1 VWEENCELAFNKIK
15 ELLVSAPM
23 LRPPDLT
30 KQFYLWTDASS
41 KGFGAVL
48 EQFGD
53 DGKRHPIAYAS
64 RQTNT
69 AEAKYAPTEF
79 EVAALVYAVEHFEV
93 YLLGNQ
99 TTVYTD
105 HQALVSAFLS
115 HMKSQTKGMLTRW
128 YLRISRFLPTLKV
141 EYKPGATNVVAD
153 ALSRAPISSEPCSN
167 VLLVEYSHSELQSE
181 QKKDRD
187 LADLIYSLLGE

>member
-1 VWEENCELAFNKIK
+1 
-15 ELLVSAPM
+15 M

-53 DGKRHPIAYAS
+53 DGKRHPIACAS
-64 RQTNT
+64 RQTNA
-69 AEAKYAPTEF
+69 AEAKYAPTEL
-79 EVAALVYAVEHFEV
+79 EVAALVYAV
-93 YLLGNQ
+93 
-99 TTVYTD
+99 D

-115 HMKSQTKGMLTRW
+115 HMKSQTKGMLARW

-187 LADLIYSLLGE
+187 LADLIVYLEGKNIT